1 MNVWLLGT
9 FKNIIGI
16 NGGAMILH
24 SIVNAFYKL
33 IIKKNMFILFLGTF
47 YYICNIKE
55 YHTINIEK
63 KLCGLLHTLHVCHQR
78 KFTTYR
84 NNQSSN
90 TPLIEEITA
99 VCRLHTQ
106 TNCLQIQ
113 INQSTQY
120 VNSKITE
127 F

>member
-63 KLCGLLHTLHVCHQR
+63 NYVDYCTHYMCAINVNSLRTG
-78 KFTTYR
+78 
-84 NNQSSN
+84 
-90 TPLIEEITA
+90 IT
-99 VCRLHTQ
+99 
-106 TNCLQIQ
+106 NLQIPH
-113 INQSTQY
+113 
-120 VNSKITE
+120 
-127 F
+127 